1 MKLAVALCPPSH
13 FFSSFLFTK
22 KHNKQQRV
30 LLNNKIGE
38 FSFCLWMIVWNLVN
52 SIKTDLIHGI
62 HVVYRSI
69 CLYSCT

>member
-30 LLNNKIGE
+30 LLNNKIGK
-38 FSFCLWMIVWNLVN
+38 FSCLWMIVWNLVN

-62 HVVYRSI
+62 HVVYWSI

>member
-22 KHNKQQRV
+22 KRNKQQRV

-38 FSFCLWMIVWNLVN
+38 FSCLWMIVWNLVN

-62 HVVYRSI
+62 HVVCWSI

>member
-38 FSFCLWMIVWNLVN
+38 FSCLWMIVWNLVV
-52 SIKTDLIHGI
+52 SK
-62 HVVYRSI
+62 
-69 CLYSCT
+69 

>member
-38 FSFCLWMIVWNLVN
+38 FSCLWMIVWNLVN

-62 HVVYRSI
+62 HVVYWSI